1 MQQLLWIETLLKL
14 SGGIVLIAMPRLA
27 IKLLGL
33 PFGDNAFWPRLLGGV
48 LIGLAG
54 AFYMEGAVAGS
65 KGLGLGGAILINLA
79 AAGAVA
85 GHIVLNRSSGASRGR
100 LILWLLVALLFLL
113 SLIEIAHV

>member
-14 SGGIVLIAMPRLA
+14 SGGIVLLAMPRLA
-27 IKLLGL
+27 IRLLGL
-33 PFGDNAFWPRLLGGV
+33 PSGDSSFWPRLLGGV

-54 AFYMEGAVAGS
+54 ALYLEGATTGS
-65 KGLGLGGAILINLA
+65 KGLGMGGAVLINLA

-85 GHIVLNRSSGASRGR
+85 GHVALNRATGTARGR
-100 LILWLLVALLFLL
+100 LVLWLLVALLFLL